1 MQQEN
6 IYYRQY
12 YNLQGNFFPVTRL
25 PKRKFWAADGATAL
39 TVIMMARVVDCFL
52 WYAFLQFHNNNQV
65 MQIRYVHLDKLYFR
79 ETRLFVWKIQ
89 NSDEFQLP

>member
-1 MQQEN
+1 
-6 IYYRQY
+6 
-12 YNLQGNFFPVTRL
+12 
-25 PKRKFWAADGATAL
+25 
-39 TVIMMARVVDCFL
+39 MMARVVDCFL

-89 NSDEFQLP
+89 NSDEFQLL